1 MVDEFQE
8 PKGAQRLR
16 SRVNSMIS
24 GIDGLVAKL
33 ENERRNIKETIA
45 DPAVK
50 KSAEQKKYAP

>member
-45 DPAVK
+45 DPAVP
-50 KSAEQKKYAP
+50 KSAEQKKYVP